1 MQCRV
6 GFPQRLLPCPAQL
19 EERSMDAALR
29 MVYYPVMKKRD
40 IYIYIG
46 VFLLVVGILPL
57 FGVNYGKLTIVT
69 QVLTAICGLIVL
81 INR

>member
-1 MQCRV
+1 
-6 GFPQRLLPCPAQL
+6 
-19 EERSMDAALR
+19 
-29 MVYYPVMKKRD
+29 MKKRD

-46 VFLLVVGILPL
+46 VFLLVIGILPL
-57 FGVNYGKLTIVT
+57 FGVSYGRLTIVT